1 MNQIENILINVG
13 YDDINKPNLS
23 NLDIHPQWV
32 LDTKL
37 DTRKYLTWT
46 QFEKYWGNKLH
57 TFQTN
62 SVSYFNNKGIK
73 FIYPITLYS
82 TELFEKYTTINFE
95 KNLIECVRNKNAKI
109 VFFYTTEGDWGVK
122 KSHFDWVEKLMDD
135 YSLEYDDVLVVTTN
149 LKAKDNY
156 RNNKFNI
163 IPYNFFI
170 DDLEFIT
177 LNKTDKNS
185 IKQFE
190 KKYIEYIN
198 NNRSH
203 KKTKHFICFNGIPR
217 LNRLLIFGAIKSNHM
232 LNDTTFLSLRNTFT
246 NDSLAFYNEVKNCEN
261 KDIVEFFKNYDSTK
275 NCSYDTK
282 DWGKIYSWGSFINEP
297 AHNTSFI
304 NVVTETMWNNETIFF
319 TEKIYKPI
327 YMCQPFILF
336 GNPYSLQKLKEYG
349 FKTFDKWWDESYDLE
364 TDIETRLGKIIKLM
378 NEIATWDFD
387 KCFQITNEMEEI
399 LIHNYKRMM
408 SCDDLYK
415 MYSILQTDS
424 RIIKKSII

>member
-1 MNQIENILINVG
+1 MNSIENILINIG
-13 YDDINKPNLS
+13 YDSIDKPNLY

-32 LDTKL
+32 LDTKA
-37 DTRKYLTWT
+37 DNKKYLTWT

-62 SVSYFNNKGIK
+62 TVSYFHSQNIK

-82 TELFEKYTTINFE
+82 TDLFQKYRTIKFE
-95 KNLIECVRNKNAKI
+95 QNLLECIKNKKAKI
-109 VFFYTTEGDWGVK
+109 VFFYTTEGDWGTK
-122 KSHFDWVEKLMDD
+122 KSHFNWMENLMN
-135 YSLEYDDVLVVTTN
+135 EYNFGFDDVIFVTTN
-149 LKAKDNY
+149 LKAKENY
-156 RNNKFNI
+156 NGHKFNI

-177 LNKTDKNS
+177 MNKTDKNS
-185 IKQFE
+185 VHQFE
-190 KKYIEYIN
+190 KKYIEFIN
-198 NNRSH
+198 NNKTER
-203 KKTKHFICFNGIPR
+203 KTKHFICFNGIPR
-217 LNRLLIFGAIKSNHM
+217 LNRLLMFGAIKSNE
-232 LNDTTFLSLRNTFT
+232 LLDNTTLLSLRNTFT
-246 NDSLAFYNEVKNCEN
+246 NDKTAFYNEVKDYGIPN
-261 KDIVEFFKNYDSTK
+261 IVEFFKDYDSTK
-275 NCSYDTK
+275 NYSFDTE
-282 DWGKIYSWGSFINEP
+282 DWGKIYSWGSFVNQP
-297 AHNTSFI
+297 AHNSSFI

-364 TDIETRLGKIIKLM
+364 TDLETRLGKIIKLM